1 MLAER
6 AKELTWNLGA
16 QVLLPRLF
24 LYSIVP
30 IAFLGVHQ
38 RDPWLINWFPG
49 SGWLVAFFG
58 GLFLLN
64 VGANLAV
71 SRYLRLH
78 QSDTSPYKY
87 SKAYDSYTNKPY
99 FRIIVKDK
107 TAFRSLIKSLKAEH
121 KGKAISVWIALDDL
135 MLIPGGLF
143 LVLGLLLSGACWLIW
158 QVFHPLGFLRQ
169 LRSWRQFWRQIGSQ
183 S

>member
-1 MLAER
+1 MLTER
-6 AKELTWNLGA
+6 AKEMTWNLGA

-30 IAFLGVHQ
+30 LVFLLVHSC
-38 RDPWLINWFPG
+38 DPWSIYWFPG
-49 SGWLVAFFG
+49 SGWLVAVFS

-64 VGANLAV
+64 VSANLAV
-71 SRYLRLH
+71 SRYLRLR
-78 QSDTSPYKY
+78 QSDDSPYKY

-107 TAFRSLIKSLKAEH
+107 TAFDSLIKSVRAEH
-121 KGKAISVWIALDDL
+121 KGKAISIWIALDDL

-143 LVLGLLLSGACWLIW
+143 LLFGLLACGVCWLIW
-158 QVFHPLGFLRQ
+158 QIFHPLGFCGKFARGNSFGG
-169 LRSWRQFWRQIGSQ
+169 R
-183 S
+183 